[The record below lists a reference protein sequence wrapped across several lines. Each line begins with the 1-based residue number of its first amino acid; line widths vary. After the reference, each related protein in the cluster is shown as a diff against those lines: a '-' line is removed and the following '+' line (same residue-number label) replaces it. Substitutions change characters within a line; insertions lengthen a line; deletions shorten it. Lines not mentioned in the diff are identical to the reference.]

1 MPKLSKS
8 FKGQISKETEKAIE
22 ITVMDDSGIFTT
34 WIPKSALNMK
44 EMPVDYISVT
54 GTQIFHVSQWFLDL
68 KAKQKN
74 TETEFIKEAEKQPE
88 YETRTL
94 SKDTIPNPDPK
105 TTSNTQTVIIPAQ
118 PEHRPYFPAMT
129 IFELRDYHLREQNG
143 AIRGH
148 IENII
153 MAKEHKELLD
163 KILVS
168 TEIMLDKIVKILEG
182 KKK

>member
-1 MPKLSKS
+1 MSKLGKS

-22 ITVMDDSGIFTT
+22 ITVMDDSGIFST

-44 EMPVDYISVT
+44 EMPVDCISVT
-54 GTQIFHVSQWFLDL
+54 GTQEFHIHQWFLDL
-68 KAKQKN
+68 KAKEKK

-94 SKDTIPNPDPK
+94 SKDPIKPK
-105 TTSNTQTVIIPAQ
+105 SFEEVKTQTVVIPAQ

-129 IFELRDYHLREQNG
+129 IFELRDYHLREKEG

-148 IENII
+148 IENTIQRKTAEAQRDTII
-153 MAKEHKELLD
+153 DLLGR
-163 KILVS
+163 L
-168 TEIMLDKIVKILEG
+168 LEG